1 MHQTLTQEDFQNCR
15 RIDDGESELNI
26 RFPGSSAEDGDGL
39 TKTSTSLSSSR
50 GGKEIRSITL
60 SSSCTI
66 CLSEYELGDEV
77 VRSPNDRCS
86 HVFHLDCILAWLSLP
101 LRDGGSCPCCREPFA
116 VVVVVDPPLKVAA
129 AKAVRLRIGVGG
141 GHWRRRIS
149 AARLP

>member
-77 VRSPNDRCS
+77 VRSLNDHCS
-86 HVFHLDCILAWLSLP
+86 HVFHLDCILMWLSLP
-101 LRDGGSCPCCREPFA
+101 HMSQRGGRSCPCCRQPFA
-116 VVVVVDPPLKVAA
+116 IVVVVDPPPDYGSGGSVEAMD
-129 AKAVRLRIGVGG
+129 RIGG
-141 GHWRRRIS
+141 W
-149 AARLP
+149 